1 MRTSLHHQSEAQP
14 PNGPLTAA
22 TSPDTPSTCP
32 ASQSCL
38 CGSCP
43 SCQNSGDIPD
53 SWPTALFYEDEHP
66 ASFSACDRGS
76 LQVSRG
82 AVEIAGEWTAAIALA
97 APVVG
102 AEHGEKLSQRGRS
115 NGIHERTLH
124 LEAGFLRM
132 VGTMAVYL
140 FERRCRNCER
150 FHANASSGQRA
161 MIASRN
167 VP

>member
-1 MRTSLHHQSEAQP
+1 M
-14 PNGPLTAA
+14 
-22 TSPDTPSTCP
+22 P
-32 ASQSCL
+32 AIKRKGKLPFDPKIFLAKVGEGKTISKYRKDQIVFSQ
-38 CGSCP
+38 GEVA
-43 SCQNSGDIPD
+43 D
-53 SWPTALFYEDEHP
+53 AVFY
-66 ASFSACDRGS
+66 
-76 LQVSRG
+76 
-82 AVEIAGEWTAAIALA
+82 
-97 APVVG
+97 
-102 AEHGEKLSQRGRS
+102 

>member
-1 MRTSLHHQSEAQP
+1 MY
-14 PNGPLTAA
+14 
-22 TSPDTPSTCP
+22 
-32 ASQSCL
+32 
-38 CGSCP
+38 CGFR
-43 SCQNSGDIPD
+43 QQIFAHKGTGDAV
-53 SWPTALFYEDEHP
+53 TALFYEDEHP
-66 ASFSACDRGS
+66 RASAPVIAS

-115 NGIHERTLH
+115 NGIHERILH